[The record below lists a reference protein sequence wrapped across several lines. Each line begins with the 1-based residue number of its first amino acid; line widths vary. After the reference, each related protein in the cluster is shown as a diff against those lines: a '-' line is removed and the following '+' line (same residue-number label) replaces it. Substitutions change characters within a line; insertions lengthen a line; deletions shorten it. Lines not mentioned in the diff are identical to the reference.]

1 MASTPNT
8 EVAMTRNKPLLLQLL
23 MLLAMT
29 TAGCEVAEGIFKAG
43 VWVGVLLVVV
53 ILGGIFMLFGRS
65 RT

>member
-1 MASTPNT
+1 
-8 EVAMTRNKPLLLQLL
+8 MTRNTPLLLPLV

-29 TAGCEVAEGIFKAG
+29 AAGCEVAEGIFKAG

-53 ILGGIFMLFGRS
+53 IVGGIFMLFGRS